1 MALQQQCQ
9 HRHEMAL
16 AAAEAAV
23 QVGAFAGAGFEGA
36 LDETQGLIE
45 TDDQLWRDHISAQRI
60 GSALNTF
67 GQAQDEVTLV
77 RYALETQHMNTTAPV
92 NCALD
97 SYPTPDFCCTGL

>member
-1 MALQQQCQ
+1 
-9 HRHEMAL
+9 MAL
-16 AAAEAAV
+16 AATEAAV

-77 RYALETQHMNTTAPV
+77 YLSGDIEDVADEGHSTALPCRHGATSCRLAIVH
-92 NCALD
+92 D
-97 SYPTPDFCCTGL
+97 SSG